1 MFENNDPNTEN
12 NESSTYRY
20 TPERGTQSDYTAGAH
35 NADSQYSSGPQSGY
49 IPGSYSCSPEPPKK
63 KKKLSA
69 GKIIAI
75 ALACALLGGCLGV
88 GATLLLRNNTENQ
101 TPSTGTT
108 MYVGERQTEKV
119 NTART
124 DTSEKLTPR
133 EVYAQNV
140 NSTVGIT
147 TSITTNYWGYQT
159 TSAASGSGFILTE
172 DGYILTNYHVIQNSS
187 SVQVTTYDNT
197 SYSASIVGYDESN
210 DIAVLKIDA
219 TGLTP
224 VVLGSSDDLYVGDE
238 VMAIG
243 NPLGELTFSLTVGYV
258 SALDREVTLS
268 SGTTMDLIQTDAAIN
283 SGNSGGALFNSYG
296 EVVGITNAKYSSSS
310 SSGSASIDNI
320 GFAIPINHV
329 KNIITSIIEK
339 GYIVKP
345 YIGVSVTTVSSEMV
359 SYGLPQ
365 GAAIKAVS
373 ENSPAAEC
381 GLKINDIITAINGEE
396 ITTSSE
402 LVKIVSASQPGDEMT
417 LTVYRQGES
426 EQLTLTLTV
435 GEQQKSA
442 LADPTSS
449 SNQQQSSGSYGGFPF
464 GFGLFGC
471 ETLLP
476 LGCEALGFG
485 ALFGCET
492 LGLGL
497 FGRAALCLPFGLR
510 GPGGDD
516 DAHGHQIAS
525 RGEVLRREARLG
537 EPAAEDHLGLHAI
550 GSGLGH
556 GEVLGRRGLRGAA
569 ALDLDGHRAVED
581 GGTVF
586 GDAGD
591 QAIELFAVSVPRDV
605 EHVVVGDESEGVL
618 GRRGSGGSV
627 RRLAEGRDCQ
637 ESQRKQKGQESIHGI
652 MDLFGLPRGQN
663 IPGPDR
669 GDSG

>member
-1 MFENNDPNTEN
+1 MELLGGDAHLTAQAELPSVGKAGRGVPVDGSGVHLRQKLSGRPPVSGEYHFSASQTGG
-12 NESSTYRY
+12 SSA
-20 TPERGTQSDYTAGAH
+20 DGA
-35 NADSQYSSGPQSGY
+35 PK
-49 IPGSYSCSPEPPKK
+49 PGFFQRRKANQGAKPPKPPRSK
-63 KKKLSA
+63 KKNSPISTS
-69 GKIIAI
+69 GVVAI
-75 ALACALLGGCLGV
+75 ALACALVGGGV
-88 GATLLLRNNTENQ
+88 GGGIAYFAGNSSGGGTNIAVSDRSSSGGADVTATKVKA
-101 TPSTGTT
+101 GDT
-108 MYVGERQTEKV
+108 MTSSQVYAKYGDCVVSV
-119 NTART
+119 NVK
-124 DTSEKLTPR
+124 TSEGEGAGT
-133 EVYAQNV
+133 
-140 NSTVGIT
+140 
-147 TSITTNYWGYQT
+147 
-159 TSAASGSGFILTE
+159 GFLISE
-172 DGYILTNYHVIQNSS
+172 DGYILTNYHVIENSS

-365 GAAIKAVS
+365 GAAVKAVS

-464 GFGLFGC
+464 GFGYGY
-471 ETLLP
+471 
-476 LGCEALGFG
+476 
-485 ALFGCET
+485 
-492 LGLGL
+492 
-497 FGRAALCLPFGLR
+497 
-510 GPGGDD
+510 GG
-516 DAHGHQIAS
+516 
-525 RGEVLRREARLG
+525 
-537 EPAAEDHLGLHAI
+537 
-550 GSGLGH
+550 
-556 GEVLGRRGLRGAA
+556 
-569 ALDLDGHRAVED
+569 
-581 GGTVF
+581 
-586 GDAGD
+586 
-591 QAIELFAVSVPRDV
+591 
-605 EHVVVGDESEGVL
+605 
-618 GRRGSGGSV
+618 
-627 RRLAEGRDCQ
+627 
-637 ESQRKQKGQESIHGI
+637 
-652 MDLFGLPRGQN
+652 
-663 IPGPDR
+663 
-669 GDSG
+669 